1 MNDKMTESGIMK
13 SVSKPNGGFDS
24 IKVFLALVFFT
35 IVLVSCPAILLAVYW
50 LEVDDNPPASVNN
63 IIMYNEVG
71 GEQVDKIIVHQGG
84 QIAFSVDF
92 CKFTS
97 ASAEIRRTWMN
108 DLVYHPAAGAT
119 DDHAAALTAGA
130 RPVILPRGCGN
141 QLVVLDIPT
150 TLPPEEYILGSTVI
164 YQVNPIKERFITY
177 DVGPILI
184 LSP

>member
-1 MNDKMTESGIMK
+1 MNDKITDSGIVK

-24 IKVFLALVFFT
+24 VKVFLALVFFT
-35 IVLVSCPAILLAVYW
+35 IVLVSCPAIILAVYW
-50 LEVDDNPPASVNN
+50 LEVDDNPPASVEN

-71 GEQVDKIIVHQGG
+71 GEIVDKIVVHQGG

-92 CKFTS
+92 CKFTT
-97 ASAEIRRTWMN
+97 AAAEIRRTWMN
-108 DLVYHPAAGAT
+108 DLVYHPAVGAS
-119 DDHAAALTAGA
+119 DGHAVPREEHPT
-130 RPVILPRGCGN
+130 VLPRGCGT

-150 TLPPEEYILGSTVI
+150 TLPPEEYMLGTTVI

-184 LSP
+184 LSE